1 VLEAY
6 RQPFDLESGAVL
18 RINLFS
24 AAAADHVL
32 LITVH
37 HIAFDA
43 WSLWIFQDEL
53 RVAYA
58 AEIASAEHGL
68 QPSRH
73 SYADYV
79 RWQNDMLEGS
89 QGRCS
94 GTIGSS
100 N

>member
-1 VLEAY
+1 V
-6 RQPFDLESGAVL
+6 D
-18 RINLFS
+18 FS
-24 AAAADHVL
+24 N
-32 LITVH
+32 
-37 HIAFDA
+37 
-43 WSLWIFQDEL
+43 EL

-89 QGRCS
+89 QGQVLWNYLQQQLSAANTVLDLPR
-94 GTIGSS
+94 IGRARPCRVNAVRRSLSS
-100 N
+100 SILI